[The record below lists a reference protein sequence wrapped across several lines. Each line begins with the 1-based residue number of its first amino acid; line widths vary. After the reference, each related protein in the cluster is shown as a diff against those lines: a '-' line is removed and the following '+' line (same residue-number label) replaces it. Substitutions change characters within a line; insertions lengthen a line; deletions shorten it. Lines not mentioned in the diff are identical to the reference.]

1 VNATL
6 ITADLAGMPP
16 GTNLY
21 HLETPLEGFDYVTIT
36 AVELFGQAVVV
47 VVGCN
52 QDGYVEAP
60 TMESL
65 WQSDVYLSHAEVL
78 AALGYIE
85 EVPA

>member
-1 VNATL
+1 MNATL
-6 ITADLAGMPP
+6 ITEGLAGMPP

-21 HLETPLEGFDYVTIT
+21 SLDSPFEGFDHITVT
-36 AVELFGQAVVV
+36 AVELYGQAVVV

-65 WQSDVYLSHAEVL
+65 WQSDTYMPHVDVLSAI
-78 AALGYIE
+78 GYQE
-85 EVPA
+85 TTE

>member
-1 VNATL
+1 L

-21 HLETPLEGFDYVTIT
+21 QLDTPLEGFDYVTVT
-36 AVELFGQAVVV
+36 AVELFGQALVV
-47 VVGCN
+47 VVGCD

-65 WQSDVYLSHAEVL
+65 WQSDTYMTHTAAL
-78 AALGYIE
+78 AALGYREAI
-85 EVPA
+85 